1 MRPIVIED
9 VEKLNSFRE
18 QFSSDGRIDIPFGY
32 RSEVT
37 DTVVIEKDQKTIGAV
52 MGTSALIVDFM
63 KDPLASGS
71 DIYGAVLMG
80 ERALTYVAQKNGI
93 GAAYCA
99 IPSHLTYYID
109 MVRRS
114 GYAETFQNCTI
125 LRRPLI
131 EEQCAPTT
139 PTSGSEKA
147 EPPTMSEKGQG
158 VAPSLQMDTVLSDQ
172 KSPTES

>member
-1 MRPIVIED
+1 MSIAKLQMHPIVIED

-32 RSEVT
+32 RSDVT
-37 DTVVIEKDQKTIGAV
+37 DTVVIEKDKKTIGAV
-52 MGTSALIVDFM
+52 IGTSAIIIDFM

-99 IPSHLTYYID
+99 VPKHLTEYID
-109 MVRRS
+109 MVKRS
-114 GYAETFQNCTI
+114 GYKETFEDCVI
-125 LRRPLI
+125 LRRPLVP
-131 EEQCAPTT
+131 ERPC
-139 PTSGSEKA
+139 
-147 EPPTMSEKGQG
+147 
-158 VAPSLQMDTVLSDQ
+158 
-172 KSPTES
+172 

>member
-1 MRPIVIED
+1 MSIAKLQMHPIVIED

-18 QFSSDGRIDIPFGY
+18 QFSADGRIDIPFGY

-37 DTVVIEKDQKTIGAV
+37 DTVVIEKDKKTIGAV
-52 MGTSALIVDFM
+52 IGTSAIIIDFM

-99 IPSHLTYYID
+99 VPKHLTEYIS
-109 MVRRS
+109 MVKRS
-114 GYAETFQNCTI
+114 GYTETFEDCVI
-125 LRRPLI
+125 LRRPLVP
-131 EEQCAPTT
+131 ERPC
-139 PTSGSEKA
+139 
-147 EPPTMSEKGQG
+147 
-158 VAPSLQMDTVLSDQ
+158 
-172 KSPTES
+172 

>member
-1 MRPIVIED
+1 MSISKLTMHPIVIKD

-18 QFSSDGRIDIPFGY
+18 QFSADGRIDIPFGY

-52 MGTSALIVDFM
+52 IGTSAIIIDFM

-99 IPSHLTYYID
+99 VPKHLTEYISNGQTLWIHGD
-109 MVRRS
+109 FR
-114 GYAETFQNCTI
+114 G
-125 LRRPLI
+125 LRDL
-131 EEQCAPTT
+131 
-139 PTSGSEKA
+139 
-147 EPPTMSEKGQG
+147 
-158 VAPSLQMDTVLSDQ
+158 APSARA
-172 KSPTES
+172 

>member
-1 MRPIVIED
+1 MSISKLQLRPIVIED

-52 MGTSALIVDFM
+52 IGTSAIIIDFM

-99 IPSHLTYYID
+99 IPTHLIDYID
-109 MVRRS
+109 MVKRS
-114 GYAETFQNCTI
+114 GYAPVFENCVV
-125 LRRPLI
+125 LRRALAREWP
-131 EEQCAPTT
+131 A
-139 PTSGSEKA
+139 
-147 EPPTMSEKGQG
+147 
-158 VAPSLQMDTVLSDQ
+158 
-172 KSPTES
+172 

>member
-1 MRPIVIED
+1 MSIAKLQMHPIVIED

-52 MGTSALIVDFM
+52 IGTSAVIIDFM

-99 IPSHLTYYID
+99 IPKHLTEYIS
-109 MVRRS
+109 MVKRS
-114 GYAETFQNCTI
+114 GYTETFEDCVI
-125 LRRPLI
+125 LRRALVK
-131 EEQCAPTT
+131 ETQVE
-139 PTSGSEKA
+139 
-147 EPPTMSEKGQG
+147 
-158 VAPSLQMDTVLSDQ
+158 
-172 KSPTES
+172 

>member
-1 MRPIVIED
+1 MSISKLTTRPVLPGD
-9 VEKLNSFRE
+9 VEQLNLFRE
-18 QFSSDGRIDIPFGY
+18 QFSADGRIDTPFGY

-52 MGTSALIVDFM
+52 IGTSAIIIDFM

-99 IPSHLTYYID
+99 IPKHLTEYIS
-109 MVRRS
+109 MVKRS
-114 GYAETFQNCTI
+114 GYTETFEDCVI
-125 LRRPLI
+125 LRRPLVP
-131 EEQCAPTT
+131 ERPC
-139 PTSGSEKA
+139 
-147 EPPTMSEKGQG
+147 
-158 VAPSLQMDTVLSDQ
+158 
-172 KSPTES
+172 